1 MIKRFAW
8 VFAAAGLAAC
18 SAGVLSS
25 AENMP
30 QPNIKRVWMLAD
42 FEGFSREQ
50 LVAADAK
57 MDWTRLPRVYAYM
70 GCNQLMMEA
79 KQEGGDRIVFGS
91 GVSTRMYCE
100 ETMRLEQTFMNYIAG
115 TKNYR
120 IEGHTLI
127 LRNEAGKEARF
138 VAQDWD

>member
-18 SAGVLSS
+18 SAGVLPS
-25 AENMP
+25 AENTP

-50 LVAADAK
+50 LVAAEAR
-57 MDWTRLPRVYAYM
+57 MDWRQLPRVYAYM

-79 KQEGGDRIVFGS
+79 KQTGGDRMVFSNGT
-91 GVSTRMYCE
+91 STRMYCA
-100 ETMRLEQTFMNYIAG
+100 ETIPLEYSFMNYVAG
-115 TKNYR
+115 TKSYR

-127 LRNEAGKEARF
+127 LRNDAGKEARF